1 MIREGRSS
9 PIDFGMPSTAGNN
22 QIYAAVYKAKSE
34 RELLSMLDKLS
45 LKLGGKYKD
54 ATDEVISRAAVE
66 AFYHKGT
73 NLGHQDS
80 ADRNVMVQIKSAA
93 DLVGGGVI
101 KLNDKSQVKIDKGT
115 AQNVYHNLMRLK
127 NNQRGKVL
135 KAMQKS
141 KGGFSKFLKLLNR

>member
-1 MIREGRSS
+1 MILERRSS
-9 PIDFGMPSTAGNN
+9 PIDFGMPTSAGNN

-34 RELLSMLDKLS
+34 RELLSMLDKLA

-54 ATDEVISRAAVE
+54 ATDELIARAAVE

-73 NLGHQDS
+73 NLGHHDS

-93 DLVGGGVI
+93 DLSGGGVI
-101 KLNDKSQVKIDKGT
+101 KLHDKSQIKIDKAT

-127 NNQRGKVL
+127 TQQRGKVL
-135 KAMQKS
+135 KAMQK
-141 KGGFSKFLKLLNR
+141 KKVDFNKFLKLLNR